1 MGIGTVVASYLKKMV
16 IANNGGLAGLSAIV
30 GVPLSIFSISLD
42 KLFKDA
48 DYDKVII
55 PITAHVF
62 FLIFYA
68 LFNFIDFATGIR
80 AAKKECELKLGRKA
94 SRREYVDMDRVLDTM
109 WKFFTI
115 ILITTMVT
123 ATIYI
128 CVASQVLN
136 WFYVPLMIV
145 LVVLWFIANGYEFIS
160 IGDNIKRRTG
170 KMPKVFTRFE
180 KVLDKVSE
188 KAIDKLDDSSFGKM

>member
-1 MGIGTVVASYLKKMV
+1 
-16 IANNGGLAGLSAIV
+16 
-30 GVPLSIFSISLD
+30 
-42 KLFKDA
+42 
-48 DYDKVII
+48 
-55 PITAHVF
+55 
-62 FLIFYA
+62 
-68 LFNFIDFATGIR
+68 
-80 AAKKECELKLGRKA
+80 
-94 SRREYVDMDRVLDTM
+94 MDRVLDTM

-188 KAIDKLDDSSFGKM
+188 KAIDKIDDSSFGKM

>member
-42 KLFKDA
+42 KLFKEA

-188 KAIDKLDDSSFGKM
+188 KAIDKIDDSSFGKM